1 MLLCTGVPA
10 ASAARAPIG
19 LLGVASTPRARPADL
34 ALLTKRRLNLNI
46 QSLSVVCAVV
56 SPTPPSPLLPS
67 GIPRPARTLR
77 LRRPVLATL
86 LVLCLAGGSCG
97 PAPWNPKPWD
107 CDGGGGVGGAGMLCF
122 PQIDPSAG
130 HFPGVCF
137 GERRGR
143 AGADRMLRLRRCIL
157 LFLYY
162 EQRPGIFRD
171 GRIRHLACRANFD
184 PLPAVQVGH
193 FAGWAPSTPC
203 LLYDFDT

>member
-1 MLLCTGVPA
+1 MLLCAGVPA
-10 ASAARAPIG
+10 ASAARAPNG
-19 LLGVASTPRARPADL
+19 LLSVASTPRARPADL

-46 QSLSVVCAVV
+46 QSLSVACSVV
-56 SPTPPSPLLPS
+56 SPTPPSPPLPS

-86 LVLCLAGGSCG
+86 LVLCLADGSCG
-97 PAPWNPKPWD
+97 PAPWNPRLWD

-122 PQIDPSAG
+122 PHIDPSDCP
-130 HFPGVCF
+130 FPG
-137 GERRGR
+137 GYSSTRRGR

-184 PLPAVQVGH
+184 TLLAVQI
-193 FAGWAPSTPC
+193 
-203 LLYDFDT
+203 